1 MADVL
6 SLDALDQ
13 ATPQELSEVIA
24 ELEQYRDRLV
34 SDTLAMAQRAKVMK
48 TQAMAN
54 LEPSVVQI
62 DAMLQTLRQ
71 KQADL
76 TSDH

>member
-6 SLDALDQ
+6 SPDALDQ

-71 KQADL
+71 KQAAL

>member
-1 MADVL
+1 MADTL

-34 SDTLAMAQRAKVMK
+34 GDTMAMAQRAKVMK

-71 KQADL
+71 KQATL